1 MKQGVWRQLR
11 LRRFDFSTLDHR
23 ADLDQAWD
31 LLLKNV
37 PQLQLN
43 ALDFSDLWE
52 DESVEVES
60 DERSLVGSAGC
71 EKLEEVDA
79 STPPSPP
86 PPPPPPPPLPESGAC
101 PLPGLD
107 NCTGLSTKQSTIRL
121 HWNELLSLPLLPTVS
136 HFGQQTIWA
145 RLEPVNVDAHKL
157 EYFFK
162 SKPGGLGAFK
172 SKGGGGAQMFL
183 NVLDLRRSNII
194 NIALSSLPAPHI
206 IREAVL
212 KMDECV
218 LDREDIQRMM
228 VLIPSEEEMSLIK
241 EAKKKNPSL
250 PLGSAEHCLL
260 TMGSVPDLQE
270 RLDLWTFKM
279 DYDSLEREIAES
291 LFNLKIA
298 MEQLASNKTFR
309 FILATVLA
317 IGNFLNGC
325 KAKGFELGYLA
336 KLPQVRDTVHRKTL
350 LHHTCSILLDL
361 FPQSTDLHSEVTAVT
376 KCAKV
381 DFSQVLTNLE
391 QLEARCKASA
401 GQLKVI
407 SKREMESALK
417 CRLKSFI
424 KDSAHRVNIL
434 RAVYRRVTNRFHSF
448 LLFLGYPKSTVRE
461 LHAET
466 FCKIVSDFALEY
478 RTARAHIIQLREKQN
493 EKQGSCA
500 SPVCQRNESSDEL
513 KQHECMK
520 EILSTPEMTR
530 RLDNSLPRPRYKKD
544 GKGPTPQKIQR
555 PM

>member
-11 LRRFDFSTLDHR
+11 SRRLDFSTLDHK

-52 DESVEVES
+52 DEGVEIES
-60 DERSLVGSAGC
+60 GEGSLVASAGC

-79 STPPSPP
+79 STPPSSP

-107 NCTGLSTKQSTIRL
+107 DCTGLSTKQSTIRL

-145 RLEPVNVDAHKL
+145 RLEPVNVDTHKL

-172 SKGGGGAQMFL
+172 
-183 NVLDLRRSNII
+183 
-194 NIALSSLPAPHI
+194 
-206 IREAVL
+206 
-212 KMDECV
+212 
-218 LDREDIQRMM
+218 RMM

-250 PLGSAEHCLL
+250 PLGSAEQCLL
-260 TMGSVPDLQE
+260 TMGSVPDLQA

-279 DYDSLEREIAES
+279 DYDSLEREIAEP

-336 KLPQVRDTVHRKTL
+336 KLPEVRDTVHRKTL

-361 FPQSTDLHSEVTAVT
+361 FPQSTDFHSEITAVT

-391 QLEARCKASA
+391 QLETRSKASA

-407 SKREMESALK
+407 SKRETGSALK

-448 LLFLGYPKSTVRE
+448 LLFLGYPKSAVRE
-461 LHAET
+461 LHAER

-478 RTARAHIIQLREKQN
+478 RTARAHIVQLREKQN

-500 SPVCQRNESSDEL
+500 SPACQRNESSDDV

-544 GKGPTPQKIQR
+544 GKATFLSNDDL
-555 PM
+555 